1 MDSNSNSKAVL
12 DYALFQLTPTRTR
25 CELLVFSGGIHQKIA
40 SGLFEPFVSHLKF
53 VKDEISKG
61 GYSIKLL
68 PPTNAAFWFT
78 KPTFERFVRFVSTP
92 AILERFVSLEN
103 EILQIESSFQ
113 ANALSMSIAT
123 LDEGIIPQTNGNT
136 RRLSDSGKLNDVLE
150 GVDSKEEENSKVS
163 LHRLLES
170 RIALLRKEQAMA
182 YTRGLVA
189 GFEIDSIEDLINFA
203 NAFGAVRLREAC
215 IKFKELWKKKHADD
229 LWIKE
234 VAAMQSSLP
243 PALSLS
249 GASGIILA
257 NDITPHDQNNKN
269 NSSKDSIASG
279 DENVFLETTSSASLN
294 KKEGMPC
301 ADVNLP
307 TPDQQPSHAANV
319 HMPMP
324 WPYNVPPFMYNLQNS
339 IPQMP
344 SYQGY
349 PLTNMQSVPPYLLRN
364 MQWSSDQ
371 GVNQKPSAT
380 KREKSPYKKGAEEY
394 EDQQTESSDP
404 DSGSESDSDKQ
415 KHSNNSSKDDLKRK
429 KHRRK
434 SSGTVVIRNINYI
447 TPKRRNGN
455 EGGVSDESS
464 EDDNVIDEETIKQ
477 KVGVALESL
486 QKVHKVEKRANG
498 KKASARRNVTKSSD
512 ATEEDLTE
520 NLSDASEGGNK
531 NDNWDTFQNLLK
543 IDEGTGT
550 DGPERMQS
558 IDVQDEHF
566 VVRSTEKRM
575 PYAASSSPNLDFK
588 EVLKNPKVPNDS
600 FIVTS
605 RDGGNESG
613 SKLDEYVDNCGPVTK
628 SRDNMGE
635 EMLLS
640 HRSKEPGNE
649 LGDPLSTFV
658 ADSLQ
663 TKGRTTDD
671 WFIVDNLEKMR
682 SPDPPIVPAVFDD
695 DYTSSSVNDHSRAE
709 KREGTLVDDS
719 FMIHGQLVDND
730 VSDSQWKT
738 DISMVAD
745 LTALNKLESDAAS
758 SNEKRALLKNQ
769 EPNDLFVVLQRDP
782 GLDSVEASRT
792 MDYEIDFSF
801 SETDRR
807 SSIDV
812 SHDNVNN
819 NLPVSPVETNVSK
832 SKVSGTRKSEKEE
845 KLRGSSG
852 KGKPEIMSR
861 ARKPSLP
868 SRPVVQKSKREQED
882 EIRKKMEELRSER
895 QRRIAE
901 RTASSGV
908 ARAVPRKDQSEGKTA
923 RISAKSDKNKTQS
936 VKETNRISSVK
947 LASQDFR
954 E

>member
-1 MDSNSNSKAVL
+1 MDSKAVL

-25 CELLVFSGGIHQKIA
+25 CELLVFCGGVHQKIA

-53 VKDEISKG
+53 VQDEISKG

-68 PPTNAAFWFT
+68 PPSNAAFWFT
-78 KPTFERFVRFVSTP
+78 KATFERFVRFVSTP
-92 AILERFVSLEN
+92 AILERFVTIEN

-113 ANALSMSIAT
+113 ANALSMSVAT
-123 LDEGIIPQTNGNT
+123 PDEGILPRTNGNT
-136 RRLSDSGKLNDVLE
+136 RRLSDSTELNDVLD
-150 GVDSKEEENSKVS
+150 GVDNKEEENSKVS

-189 GFEIDSIEDLINFA
+189 GFEIDSIDDLIYFA

-215 IKFKELWKKKHADD
+215 INFKELWKKKHADD

-249 GASGIILA
+249 GTSGIILA
-257 NDITPHDQNNKN
+257 NDITNHDQNNKN

-279 DENVFLETTSSASLN
+279 DENVFLETSNSTLN
-294 KKEGMPC
+294 KKE
-301 ADVNLP
+301 DVNFP
-307 TPDQQPSHAANV
+307 TPDQKPSHTANV

-324 WPYNVPPFMYNLQNS
+324 WPYNVPAYMYNLQNPM
-339 IPQMP
+339 PQMP

-349 PLTNMQSVPPYLLRN
+349 PLTNMQSVPPYFLRN
-364 MQWSSDQ
+364 MQWSADLAM
-371 GVNQKPSAT
+371 NQKPSAT
-380 KREKSPYKKGAEEY
+380 KTEKSLYKKGAEEY
-394 EDQQTESSDP
+394 EDEQTESSDP
-404 DSGSESDSDKQ
+404 DSGTESDSDKLN
-415 KHSNNSSKDDLKRK
+415 HSSHSSKDDLKRK

-455 EGGVSDESS
+455 EGGVSDESL
-464 EDDNVIDEETIKQ
+464 EDDVIDEETIKQ

-498 KKASARRNVTKSSD
+498 KKAAAQHNITKSSD

-531 NDNWDTFQNLLK
+531 NDSWDAFQNLLK
-543 IDEGTGT
+543 IDEGTGA

-558 IDVQDEHF
+558 INVQDEHF
-566 VVRSTEKRM
+566 VVRSSEERM
-575 PYAASSSPNLDFK
+575 THAASSSPSLNFK
-588 EVLKNPKVPNDS
+588 EILKNPKVPNDS
-600 FIVTS
+600 FIVTQ
-605 RDGGNESG
+605 RDGGNEGG

-635 EMLLS
+635 QMLLS

-649 LGDPLSTFV
+649 LGDPLSTFD
-658 ADSLQ
+658 ADSLG
-663 TKGRTTDD
+663 TKGRAADD
-671 WFIVDNLEKMR
+671 WFIVDNLDKMR
-682 SPDPPIVPAVFDD
+682 SPDPPMVPAVFDS
-695 DYTSSSVNDHSRAE
+695 DYISSSVNGHSHTE
-709 KREGTLVDDS
+709 KRSERTLIDDS
-719 FMIHGQLVDND
+719 FMIQGQLVDND
-730 VSDSQWKT
+730 LSDSQWRT
-738 DISMVAD
+738 DISIVAD
-745 LTALNKLESDAAS
+745 LTAANKLESDAAA
-758 SNEKRALLKNQ
+758 SNEKHALPKNQ
-769 EPNDLFVVLQRDP
+769 EPNDLFVVLQRDS

-807 SSIDV
+807 SSIDD
-812 SHDNVNN
+812 SHDKVNN
-819 NLPVSPVETNVSK
+819 NLPVSPMKTNVSK
-832 SKVSGTRKSEKEE
+832 SKVSGTRSSEKEE
-845 KLRGSSG
+845 KSKALCGSSG

-861 ARKPSLP
+861 ARRPSLP
-868 SRPVVQKSKREQED
+868 SRPIVQKSKREKED
-882 EIRKKMEELRSER
+882 ELRKKMEELRNER

-901 RTASSGV
+901 RTASSGL
-908 ARAVPRKDQSEGKTA
+908 ARAVPRKDQIEGKT
-923 RISAKSDKNKTQS
+923 RISPKSDKNKTQP
-936 VKETNRISSVK
+936 VKEANRISSVK
-947 LASQDFR
+947 VR
-954 E
+954 GI

>member
-1 MDSNSNSKAVL
+1 MDSKAVL

-25 CELLVFSGGIHQKIA
+25 CELLVFRGGVHQKIA
-40 SGLFEPFVSHLKF
+40 SGLFEPFLSHLKF

-68 PPTNAAFWFT
+68 PPTNASFWFT
-78 KPTFERFVRFVSTP
+78 KATFERFVRFVSTP
-92 AILERFVSLEN
+92 AILERFVTIEN
-103 EILQIESSFQ
+103 EIRQIESSFQ
-113 ANALSMSIAT
+113 ANALSLSIASA
-123 LDEGIIPQTNGNT
+123 DEGIMPQTNGNT
-136 RRLSDSGKLNDVLE
+136 RRLSDSAKLNDALE
-150 GVDSKEEENSKVS
+150 GVDNKEEENSKVS

-189 GFEIDSIEDLINFA
+189 GFEIDNIDDLIYFA

-215 IKFKELWKKKHADD
+215 INFKELWNKKHADD

-249 GASGIILA
+249 GSSGIILA
-257 NDITPHDQNNKN
+257 NDITTHDQNNKN

-279 DENVFLETTSSASLN
+279 DENVSLETSNSATLN
-294 KKEGMPC
+294 KKE
-301 ADVNLP
+301 DVNLP
-307 TPDQQPSHAANV
+307 
-319 HMPMP
+319 MPMP
-324 WPYNVPPFMYNLQNS
+324 WPYNVPPYMY
-339 IPQMP
+339 MP

-349 PLTNMQSVPPYLLRN
+349 PLTNMQSVPPHLLRN
-364 MQWSSDQ
+364 MQWPSDL
-371 GVNQKPSAT
+371 GGNQKPSAT
-380 KREKSPYKKGAEEY
+380 KKEKSPYNKGSEEY

-404 DSGSESDSDKQ
+404 DSESESNSDTQ
-415 KHSNNSSKDDLKRK
+415 NHSNHSLKDDLKRK

-486 QKVHKVEKRANG
+486 QRVHKGEKRANG
-498 KKASARRNVTKSSD
+498 KKSVTRRNATKSGEE
-512 ATEEDLTE
+512 TEEDLSE
-520 NLSDASEGGNK
+520 NLSNASEGGNK
-531 NDNWDTFQNLLK
+531 NDNWDAFQNLLK

-566 VVRSTEKRM
+566 VVRSSGERM

-600 FIVTS
+600 FIVNQ
-605 RDGGNESG
+605 RDGGNEGG

-628 SRDNMGE
+628 SRQNIGE

-658 ADSLQ
+658 ADSLE
-663 TKGRTTDD
+663 TKGRTSDD

-682 SPDPPIVPAVFDD
+682 SSDPPIVPAVFDG
-695 DYTSSSVNDHSRAE
+695 DYTSSSVNGHVE
-709 KREGTLVDDS
+709 KRSEGTLIDDS
-719 FMIHGQLVDND
+719 FMIQGQLVDND
-730 VSDSQWKT
+730 LSDSQWKT

-745 LTALNKLESDAAS
+745 LTAANKLESDDAVA
-758 SNEKRALLKNQ
+758 SNEKHALSKYQ
-769 EPNDLFVVLQRDP
+769 EPNDLFVVLQRDS
-782 GLDSVEASRT
+782 GLDSVEASRS
-792 MDYEIDFSF
+792 MDYVIDFSF
-801 SETDRR
+801 SETGRR
-807 SSIDV
+807 SSIDD
-812 SHDNVNN
+812 SRDNVNN
-819 NLPVSPVETNVSK
+819 NLPVSPVKTNMSK
-832 SKVSGTRKSEKEE
+832 SKVSRTTSEKEE
-845 KLRGSSG
+845 KSKALRGTSG

-861 ARKPSLP
+861 ARKPSIP
-868 SRPVVQKSKREQED
+868 SRPIVQKSKREQED
-882 EIRKKMEELRSER
+882 EMRKKMEELRIER

-901 RTASSGV
+901 RTASSGL
-908 ARAVPRKDQSEGKTA
+908 ARAAPRKDQIEGKTT
-923 RISAKSDKNKTQS
+923 RISAKSDKNKTQPI
-936 VKETNRISSVK
+936 KETNRISSAKV
-947 LASQDFR
+947 R
-954 E
+954 GI